1 MRVEHKGERR
11 PSALPDFDDCLSVDR
26 PRLRRMARDL
36 ARELSPAPGRRAAAG
51 ARRSPD
57 AALLP
62 GDGKL
67 PAAQE
72 APQSQNGAQ
81 AKRARLQAD
90 FDALRARSR
99 AAFDTRRAALPVPD
113 FPPELPVSARRDE
126 IAAAFS
132 AHQVI
137 IVCGETGSGKTT
149 QVPKIAMTLGRGV
162 AGLIGHTQPRRLAA
176 RATASRIAQELKSPL
191 GEVVGYKIRFTDKT
205 SERSHVKLMTDGIL
219 LAETQTDP
227 LLAAY
232 DTLIIDEAHERS
244 LNIDFLL
251 GYLRTLLPRRP
262 DLKVIVT
269 SATLD
274 AERFAKHFA
283 DAAGKPAPV
292 IEVSG
297 RLYPIEMRYR
307 PVESEDVD
315 PAAAARASARGGKE
329 GDRSRAGGR
338 DKSRDLMDALVDA
351 VDEAQR
357 CGPGDVLVFLPGE
370 REIREAAEA
379 LRKAH
384 HLPGTEILPLFAR
397 QSAQEQA
404 RVFSASNGRRVVLST
419 NVAETSLTVPGIR
432 YVVDTGLARI
442 KRYSPRTKV
451 EQLQVEKIAQSAAQQ
466 RAGRCG
472 RVMDGICIRLYD
484 EDDFNRRQ
492 PHTDPEILRS
502 SLAGVIL
509 RMKAL
514 KLGAVEDFPFIDAP
528 GSRLIGDGYALL
540 AELGAVTDDDERKLT
555 PTGIELAKLPLDPR
569 IGRMILAARD
579 RGALAELLVIAA
591 ALSVQDPR
599 ERPQDSPGAAD
610 QAHARF
616 RGGEQDEKSEFLWYW
631 HLWKAWDEVQRHE
644 TSSKQKAWCKK
655 NFLNYMRMREWRDV
669 FSQLHTLCA
678 EHGWKENTQPA
689 NYEAIH
695 KALLAGLLGNIG
707 CKADEG
713 ESAGKG
719 PQAGSYLGARGTRF
733 WPHPGSSLAKKAG
746 KWIMAAEQVETSR
759 LFGRCIARIEP
770 EWVEEVG
777 GHLIKR
783 QVFEPHWSKSSG
795 AVRAWER
802 GTLYGLVI
810 YPRRGVA
817 YRDIDPALCRE
828 LFIREGLVQG
838 EIAEGPARTMA
849 FLAHNQ
855 RLVAE
860 IERLEHKSRRPDVL
874 VDETLIEA
882 FYDSKIPADVCD
894 LAGLEAW
901 RKAAEKVEPKLL
913 HLSREQLMRHDAEG
927 VTTDRFP
934 PAMEVLGQKLK
945 LVYLHQPGE
954 ADDGVTLAVPLAML
968 NQIPANRCEWLV
980 PGLLEEKVAALMKTV
995 PQKHRH
1001 RLQPVGE
1008 SAAAF
1013 MAAFEV
1019 GEFDTGEPLLKMLQ
1033 RFIEERVQLKLPL
1046 ESFRAENLKPHCFMN
1061 FRVIDEHGRVM
1072 GQSRNLMELRARF
1085 REQVAARFSAAKIG
1099 GALAGALSAAGVS
1112 AGGDQSGLS
1121 ARVGGQGGGKAL
1133 GPRED
1138 AATGRGRSGAQ
1149 LEAAPGASAGAGRK
1163 DGKAEVDA
1171 SGRGAAVAELP
1182 AQSLSGFTAWSF
1194 GALPELLEI
1203 RVAGREVIGFP
1214 ALHDDGDSVSLR
1226 PYDTPEEATR
1236 VHRRGLARLF
1246 ALNLK
1251 DQVRAVE
1258 RLPGLRELALQYM
1271 SFGTETELKARL
1283 VEATLTRCCLLEP
1296 LPTDADA
1303 FVRRC
1308 AEARSRISLIAQ
1320 EFMRLAGALLAEHAA
1335 LQKRLAGLKS
1345 FPEAV
1350 ADIQAQ
1356 LAALLPKDFLV
1367 AFPWER
1373 LTHFTRYL
1381 KAASVRVDRLRNN
1394 PARDAQAMVDW
1405 KALAQAWER
1414 ERLARRRAGVEDP
1427 ALEEFRWLLEELR
1440 VGLYAQELKTP
1451 MPVSVKRLQ
1460 KIWDSRPR

>member
-1 MRVEHKGERR
+1 
-11 PSALPDFDDCLSVDR
+11 
-26 PRLRRMARDL
+26 MARDL
-36 ARELSPAPGRRAAAG
+36 SHPSRADERAT
-51 ARRSPD
+51 
-57 AALLP
+57 
-62 GDGKL
+62 
-67 PAAQE
+67 AQ
-72 APQSQNGAQ
+72 
-81 AKRARLQAD
+81 RLRLRAD
-90 FDALRARSR
+90 FDALLERSR
-99 AAFDTRRAALPVPD
+99 AALRARRAALPVPD
-113 FPPELPVSARRDE
+113 FPPELPVSGRRDE
-126 IAAAFS
+126 IATALA

-149 QVPKIAMTLGRGV
+149 QLPKIAMTLGRGV

-205 SERSHVKLMTDGIL
+205 GERSHVKLMTDGIL

-251 GYLRTLLPRRP
+251 GYLKTLLPRRP
-262 DLKVIVT
+262 DLKVVVT

-274 AERFAKHFA
+274 AERFARHFA

-307 PVESEDVD
+307 PVESEEID
-315 PAAAARASARGGKE
+315 PAAAARSAAK
-329 GDRSRAGGR
+329 GGR
-338 DKSRDLMDALVDA
+338 EAAKDRSRDLMDALVDA

-442 KRYSPRTKV
+442 KRYSPRNKV
-451 EQLQVEKIAQSAAQQ
+451 EQLQVEKIARSAAQQ

-484 EDDFNRRQ
+484 EDDFNRR
-492 PHTDPEILRS
+492 PAHTDPEILRS

-528 GSRLIGDGYALL
+528 GARLIGDGYALL
-540 AELGAVTDDDERKLT
+540 AELGAVSDDDERKLT
-555 PTGIELAKLPLDPR
+555 PTGVELAKLPLDPR

-616 RGGEQDEKSEFLWYW
+616 RGGEQDQKSEFLWYW

-644 TSSKQKAWCKK
+644 SSSKQKAWCKK
-655 NFLNYMRMREWRDV
+655 HFLNYMRMREWRDV
-669 FSQLHTLCA
+669 FAQLHTLCA
-678 EHGWKENTQPA
+678 EHGWKENEQPA

-707 CKADEG
+707 CKVEDA
-713 ESAGKG
+713 SG
-719 PQAGSYLGARGTRF
+719 PQAGAYLGARGIKF
-733 WPHPGSSLAKKAG
+733 WPHPGSALAKKAG

-783 QVFEPHWSKSSG
+783 QVFEPHWSKASG

-838 EIAEGPARTMA
+838 EIAEGPARAMA

-882 FYDSKIPADVCD
+882 FYDSKLPAEVCD

-901 RKAAEKVEPKLL
+901 RKPAEKAEPKLL

-934 PAMEVLGQKLK
+934 PTLEVLGQKLK
-945 LVYLHQPGE
+945 LAYLHQPGE

-1001 RLQPVGE
+1001 RLQPVAE

-1013 MAAFEV
+1013 MAVFEA
-1019 GEFDTGEPLLKMLQ
+1019 GEFDTDEPLLKMLQ
-1033 RFIEERVQLKLPL
+1033 RFVEERVQLKLPL
-1046 ESFRAENLKPHCFMN
+1046 ESFRPENLKPHCFMN
-1061 FRVIDEHGRVM
+1061 FRVIDEHGRLM

-1099 GALAGALSAAGVS
+1099 GALAGALSVVGVGGAGGGQGVGAGGAGVS
-1112 AGGDQSGLS
+1112 ARGAGS
-1121 ARVGGQGGGKAL
+1121 
-1133 GPRED
+1133 D
-1138 AATGRGRSGAQ
+1138 AVAGEVAGRARSGADARD
-1149 LEAAPGASAGAGRK
+1149 AAADVGGRAGAGQPGGK
-1163 DGKAEVDA
+1163 GSGKAAGDPA
-1171 SGRGAAVAELP
+1171 GRSAAPAELP
-1182 AQSLSGFTAWSF
+1182 APVLSGFTAWTF
-1194 GALPELLEI
+1194 GALPELLEV

-1226 PYDTPEEATR
+1226 PHDTPEEASR

-1271 SFGTETELKARL
+1271 GFGTEAELKARL
-1283 VEATLTRCCLLEP
+1283 IEATLGRCCLLEP

-1303 FVRRC
+1303 FAKRC
-1308 AEARSRISLIAQ
+1308 AEAKSRVSLVAQ
-1320 EFMRLAGALLAEHAA
+1320 EFMRLTGQLLVEHAA
-1335 LQKRLAGLKS
+1335 LQKRLSGLKT
-1345 FPEAV
+1345 FPEVV
-1350 ADIQAQ
+1350 ADIQGQ
-1356 LAALLPKDFLV
+1356 LGALLPKDFLV
-1367 AFPWER
+1367 AFEWDK
-1373 LTHFTRYL
+1373 LAHFARYL
-1381 KAASVRVDRLRNN
+1381 KGAAVRLDKLRNN
-1394 PARDAQAMVDW
+1394 PARDAQAMAEW
-1405 KALAQAWER
+1405 KQLAQAWER

-1440 VGLYAQELKTP
+1440 VGLYAQELRTP

-1460 KIWDSRPR
+1460 KIWESRPR

>member
-1 MRVEHKGERR
+1 MRAEHRGARR
-11 PSALPDFDDCLSVDR
+11 PSDLPNFDDCLSADR

-36 ARELSPAPGRRAAAG
+36 ARPSRAAG
-51 ARRSPD
+51 AGKAD
-57 AALLP
+57 ATP
-62 GDGKL
+62 GDL
-67 PAAQE
+67 
-72 APQSQNGAQ
+72 GAGEDARGRGQ
-81 AKRARLQAD
+81 VLGADRRARLQAD
-90 FDALRARSR
+90 FNALHARSL
-99 AAFDTRRAALPVPD
+99 AAFTARRAALPVAD

-126 IAAAFS
+126 IAAALE

-149 QVPKIAMTLGRGV
+149 QLPKIALTLGRGV

-176 RATASRIAQELKSPL
+176 RATASRIAQELNSPL
-191 GEVVGYKIRFTDKT
+191 GQVVGYKIRFTDKT
-205 SERSHVKLMTDGIL
+205 SERSHIKLMTDGIL

-251 GYLRTLLPRRP
+251 GYLKTLLPRRP
-262 DLKVIVT
+262 DLKVVVT

-274 AERFAKHFA
+274 AERFARHFA

-307 PVESEDVD
+307 PVESEEID
-315 PAAAARASARGGKE
+315 PAAAARGAAKGGKD
-329 GDRSRAGGR
+329 GAR
-338 DKSRDLMDALVDA
+338 DKGRDLMEALVDA

-404 RVFSASNGRRVVLST
+404 RVFSPSNGRRVVLST

-442 KRYSPRTKV
+442 KRYSPRNKV
-451 EQLQVEKIAQSAAQQ
+451 EQLQVEKVAQSAAQQ

-484 EDDFNRRQ
+484 EDDFKRRQ

-514 KLGAVEDFPFIDAP
+514 RLGAVEDFPFLDAP

-540 AELGAVTDDDERKLT
+540 AELGAVSDDDERKLT
-555 PTGIELAKLPLDPR
+555 PIGHELAKLPLDPR
-569 IGRMILAARD
+569 IGRMILAARE

-610 QAHARF
+610 QAHAKF
-616 RGGEQDEKSEFLWYW
+616 RGGEQDQKSEFLWYW

-644 TSSKQKAWCKK
+644 SSSKQKAWCKK
-655 NFLNYMRMREWRDV
+655 HFLNYMRMREWRDV
-669 FSQLHTLCA
+669 FTQLHSLCA
-678 EHGWKENTQPA
+678 EHGWKENEQPA

-695 KALLAGLLGNIG
+695 KALLAGLLGSIG
-707 CKADEG
+707 CKVEDA
-713 ESAGKG
+713 SG
-719 PQAGSYLGARGTRF
+719 PQAGSYLGARGIKF
-733 WPHPGSSLAKKAG
+733 WPHPGSALAKKAG

-777 GHLIKR
+777 SHLIKR

-838 EIAEGPARTMA
+838 EIAEGAARAMA

-882 FYDSKIPADVCD
+882 FYDSKIPVEICD

-901 RKAAEKVEPKLL
+901 RKKAEKTEPKLL
-913 HLSREQLMRHDAEG
+913 HLSREQLMRHEAQG

-945 LVYLHQPGE
+945 LAYLHQPGE

-1001 RLQPVGE
+1001 RLQPVAE

-1013 MAAFEV
+1013 MAAFEA
-1019 GEFDTGEPLLKMLQ
+1019 GEFDIDEPLLKMLQ
-1033 RFIEERVQLKLPL
+1033 RFVEERVQLKLPL
-1046 ESFRAENLKPHCFMN
+1046 ESFRPENLKPHCFMN

-1072 GQSRNLMELRARF
+1072 GQSRDLMELRARF

-1099 GALAGALSAAGVS
+1099 GALAGALSAAGM
-1112 AGGDQSGLS
+1112 G
-1121 ARVGGQGGGKAL
+1121 
-1133 GPRED
+1133 
-1138 AATGRGRSGAQ
+1138 
-1149 LEAAPGASAGAGRK
+1149 EAVGAGRK
-1163 DGKAEVDA
+1163 RRADGATA
-1171 SGRGAAVAELP
+1171 GAAVSASPGGPTASAQHAATAAAGEGGTP
-1182 AQSLSGFTAWSF
+1182 APTLAGFTSWSF

-1226 PYDTPEEATR
+1226 PYDTPEEAAR
-1236 VHRRGLARLF
+1236 VHRRGLTRLF

-1251 DQVRAVE
+1251 DQVRAIE

-1271 SFGTETELKARL
+1271 SFGTEAELKARL
-1283 VEATLTRCCLLEP
+1283 VAATLSRCCLLEP
-1296 LPTDADA
+1296 LPAEADA
-1303 FVRRC
+1303 FASRC
-1308 AEARSRISLIAQ
+1308 AEAKARVSLVAQ
-1320 EFMRLAGALLAEHAA
+1320 EFMRLTTSLLGEHAA
-1335 LQKRLAGLKS
+1335 LQKRLSGLKA
-1345 FPEAV
+1345 FPDAV
-1350 ADIQAQ
+1350 ADIQSQ
-1356 LAALLPKDFLV
+1356 LGALLPNDFLI

-1373 LTHFTRYL
+1373 LAHFPRYL
-1381 KAASVRVDRLRNN
+1381 KGASIRLDKLRNN
-1394 PARDAQAMVDW
+1394 PARDAQLTSEW

-1440 VGLYAQELKTP
+1440 VGLFAQELKTP

-1460 KIWDSRPR
+1460 KIWQSRPH

>member
-1 MRVEHKGERR
+1 MRADHRGARR
-11 PSALPDFDDCLSVDR
+11 PSDLPNFDDCLSVDR
-26 PRLRRMARDL
+26 PRLRRLARDL
-36 ARELSPAPGRRAAAG
+36 ARPLRAGGADKGGASQPGRSGEDARAQGRAAA
-51 ARRSPD
+51 ADR
-57 AALLP
+57 
-62 GDGKL
+62 
-67 PAAQE
+67 QT
-72 APQSQNGAQ
+72 
-81 AKRARLQAD
+81 RLQAD
-90 FDALRARSR
+90 FDALLERSR
-99 AAFDTRRAALPVPD
+99 AALLARRAALPVPD

-126 IAAAFS
+126 IAQALA

-149 QVPKIAMTLGRGV
+149 QLPKIALTLGRGV

-205 SERSHVKLMTDGIL
+205 GERSHIKLMTDGIL

-262 DLKVIVT
+262 DLKLIVT

-274 AERFAKHFA
+274 ADRFARHFA
-283 DAAGKPAPV
+283 DAAGRPAPV

-297 RLYPIEMRYR
+297 RLYPIEVRYR
-307 PVESEDVD
+307 PVESEELE
-315 PAAAARASARGGKE
+315 PA
-329 GDRSRAGGR
+329 AGGR
-338 DKSRDLMDALVDA
+338 TAAGKGDNAKDKGRDLMDALVDA

-384 HLPGTEILPLFAR
+384 HLPGTEVLPLFAR

-404 RVFSASNGRRVVLST
+404 RVFAPSNGRRVVLST

-442 KRYSPRTKV
+442 KRYSPRNKV
-451 EQLQVEKIAQSAAQQ
+451 EQLQVEKIAQSAAKQ

-484 EDDFNRRQ
+484 EDDFNRR
-492 PHTDPEILRS
+492 PAHTDPEILRS

-540 AELGAVTDDDERKLT
+540 AELGAVTDDELRQLT
-555 PTGIELAKLPLDPR
+555 PIGIELAKLPLDPR

-610 QAHARF
+610 QAHAKF
-616 RGGEQDEKSEFLWYW
+616 RGGEQDQKSEFLWYW

-644 TSSKQKAWCKK
+644 SSSKQKAWCKK
-655 NFLNYMRMREWRDV
+655 HFLNFMRMREWRDV
-669 FSQLHTLCA
+669 FTQLHALCA

-707 CKADEG
+707 CKVEDA
-713 ESAGKG
+713 SG
-719 PQAGSYLGARGTRF
+719 PQAGSYLGARGIRF
-733 WPHPGSSLAKKAG
+733 WPHPGSALAKKAG

-783 QVFEPHWSKSSG
+783 QVFEPHWSKSAG

-810 YPRRGVA
+810 YPRRGVP

-838 EIAEGPARTMA
+838 EIAEGPARAMA

-882 FYDSKIPADVCD
+882 FYDSRIPAEICD

-901 RKAAEKVEPKLL
+901 RKVAEKAAPKLL

-945 LVYLHQPGE
+945 LTYLHQPGE
-954 ADDGVTLAVPLAML
+954 ADDGVTLTVPLAML

-1013 MAAFEV
+1013 MAAFEA

-1099 GALAGALSAAGVS
+1099 GALAGALSAAGVT
-1112 AGGDQSGLS
+1112 AGGDQSGQS

-1138 AATGRGRSGAQ
+1138 AATGRGRSDAQ

-1171 SGRGAAVAELP
+1171 SGRGAAAAELP

-1226 PYDTPEEATR
+1226 PYDTPEEAAR

-1303 FVRRC
+1303 FARRC

-1356 LAALLPKDFLV
+1356 LAALLPKDFVV

-1381 KAASVRVDRLRNN
+1381 KAASVRVDKLRNN

-1414 ERLARRRAGVEDP
+1414 ECLARRRAGVEDP

>member
-1 MRVEHKGERR
+1 MP
-11 PSALPDFDDCLSVDR
+11 PS
-26 PRLRRMARDL
+26 L
-36 ARELSPAPGRRAAAG
+36 A
-51 ARRSPD
+51 
-57 AALLP
+57 
-62 GDGKL
+62 
-67 PAAQE
+67 
-72 APQSQNGAQ
+72 
-81 AKRARLQAD
+81 
-90 FDALRARSR
+90 
-99 AAFDTRRAALPVPD
+99 RRAALPVPD

-126 IAAAFS
+126 IAEALA

-149 QVPKIAMTLGRGV
+149 QLPKIAMTLGRGV

-262 DLKVIVT
+262 DLKVVVT

-297 RLYPIEMRYR
+297 RAVSDRDALPAGGERGA
-307 PVESEDVD
+307 D
-315 PAAAARASARGGKE
+315 PAAAARGAARGGKE
-329 GDRSRAGGR
+329 AAK

-404 RVFSASNGRRVVLST
+404 RVFSASNGRRVVLAT
-419 NVAETSLTVPGIR
+419 NVAETSLTVPRHPLRGR
-432 YVVDTGLARI
+432 HRAGAHQALHRRATRSSSC
-442 KRYSPRTKV
+442 RSRRSPR
-451 EQLQVEKIAQSAAQQ
+451 SAAQQ
-466 RAGRCG
+466 RAGPLRAGDG
-472 RVMDGICIRLYD
+472 RASASACTTRTISTAARA
-484 EDDFNRRQ
+484 F
-492 PHTDPEILRS
+492 TDPEILRS

-555 PTGIELAKLPLDPR
+555 PIGIELAKLPLDPR

-579 RGALAELLVIAA
+579 RGALGELLVIAA

-655 NFLNYMRMREWRDV
+655 HFLNYMRMREWRDV
-669 FSQLHTLCA
+669 FAQLHTLCA

-707 CKADEG
+707 CKVEDG
-713 ESAGKG
+713 EPASKG
-719 PQAGSYLGARGTRF
+719 PQAGSYLGARGIKF

-838 EIAEGPARTMA
+838 EIAEGPARAMA

-855 RLVAE
+855 RMVAE

-874 VDETLIEA
+874 VDEALIEA
-882 FYDSKIPADVCD
+882 FYDSKLPADVCD
-894 LAGLEAW
+894 VAGLEAW
-901 RKAAEKVEPKLL
+901 RKTAEKAQPKLL
-913 HLSREQLMRHDAEG
+913 HLSREQLMRHEAEG

-934 PAMEVLGQKLK
+934 PALEVLGQKLK
-945 LVYLHQPGE
+945 LTYLHQPGE

-980 PGLLEEKVAALMKTV
+980 PGLLEEKIAALMKTV

-1001 RLQPVGE
+1001 RLQPVAE

-1013 MAAFEV
+1013 MAAFDS
-1019 GEFDTGEPLLKMLQ
+1019 GEFDSDEPLLKMLQ
-1033 RFIEERVQLKLPL
+1033 RFVEERVQLKLPL

-1099 GALAGALSAAGVS
+1099 GALAGALSAAGVGGAEAGQGRGEGS
-1112 AGGDQSGLS
+1112 GGTGRSADAGGRRAS
-1121 ARVGGQGGGKAL
+1121 ARAKGSGKAA
-1133 GPRED
+1133 GD
-1138 AATGRGRSGAQ
+1138 A
-1149 LEAAPGASAGAGRK
+1149 P
-1163 DGKAEVDA
+1163 
-1171 SGRGAAVAELP
+1171 GRGAAAAELP
-1182 AQSLSGFTAWSF
+1182 AQVLSGFTTWTF
-1194 GALPELLEI
+1194 GALPELLEV

-1226 PYDTPEEATR
+1226 PHDTPEEAAR

-1271 SFGTETELKARL
+1271 SFGTEAELKARL
-1283 VEATLTRCCLLEP
+1283 VEATLGRCCLLEP

-1303 FVRRC
+1303 FAKRC
-1308 AEARSRISLIAQ
+1308 AEAKSRVSLVAQ
-1320 EFMRLAGALLAEHAA
+1320 EFIRLTGQLLVEHVA
-1335 LQKRLAGLKS
+1335 LQKRLSGLKT
-1345 FPEAV
+1345 FPEVV
-1350 ADIQAQ
+1350 ADLQGQ
-1356 LAALLPKDFLV
+1356 LGALLPKDFLV
-1367 AFPWER
+1367 AFEWDR
-1373 LTHFTRYL
+1373 LAHFPRYL
-1381 KAASVRVDRLRNN
+1381 KGASVRLDKLRNN
-1394 PARDAQAMVDW
+1394 PARDAQSMSEW
-1405 KALAQAWER
+1405 KVLAQAWER

-1440 VGLYAQELKTP
+1440 VGLYAQELRTP

-1460 KIWDSRPR
+1460 KIWESRPR